1 MRDARRRGGAARRL
15 IVAGLLTALIGLAIL
30 LAQAI
35 RVLDPGIA
43 LSLSGFTLGFGGALV
58 GVIGVVSRP

>member
-1 MRDARRRGGAARRL
+1 
-15 IVAGLLTALIGLAIL
+15 LLTALIGLAIL